1 MNTSLTLQHPPADPV
16 EGGHVAARESANSAL
31 DGPMLFAPD
40 GLEPQA
46 GALPKPWEI
55 LVVDDEP
62 DVHAA
67 TRFALRDFKLD
78 GRTIAFTSAGS
89 AAEAIALMQTRQDI
103 ALILLDVVMET
114 EHAGL
119 DVVRHVRDGLKNK
132 LVRIV
137 LRTGHPGQSPER
149 SVVIDYDINDYK
161 DKADLTVQRL
171 ITCVVSALRSY
182 RDLQQLEES
191 RTALKR
197 AQADLQQALAV
208 QERLVR
214 ERSDMLVQSE
224 KLASVGQLAAGV
236 AHEINTPMANVAT
249 NLGTLRDDVSDLFR
263 LLDAT
268 RAAVPELGA
277 PLELRRLQKEINV
290 DFLRK
295 DIASLLQENITGV
308 ERVRKIVQDLR
319 DFSQVDRSKKWQ
331 WVNLHRGLEV
341 TLSLLATDLQA
352 KSVVV
357 VKEYGDIP
365 DIECQSGEL
374 NQVFLALL
382 LNAVQAIPD
391 GAQGEITVRTGCEND
406 RVWVEVSDTGSGIA
420 PVHLSRIFE
429 PFFTTKP
436 VGSGAGLGLSM
447 AYGVVRKHG
456 GDISAT
462 SILGR
467 GTVVRL
473 TLPISHVAA

>member
-1 MNTSLTLQHPPADPV
+1 MNTAINPQYSLPEPM
-16 EGGHVAARESANSAL
+16 GGSNAAALASANSVL
-31 DGPMLFAPD
+31 DGPMVFAPD
-40 GLEPQA
+40 GLEPA
-46 GALPKPWEI
+46 SANLPKPWEI

-78 GRTIAFTSAGS
+78 GRPIAFVSASS

-114 EHAGL
+114 DHAGL
-119 DVVRHVRDGLKNK
+119 DVVRFVRDGLKNK

-137 LRTGHPGQSPER
+137 LRTGHAGQSPER
-149 SVVIDYDINDYK
+149 DVVIDYDINDYK

-191 RTALKR
+191 RIALKR
-197 AQADLQQALAV
+197 AQSDLQQALAA

-236 AHEINTPMANVAT
+236 ALEINTPMAHVAT
-249 NLGTLRDDVSDLFR
+249 NLSALRDDVGDVFR

-277 PLELRRLQKEINV
+277 PLELRRLQKELNV

-295 DIASLLQENITGV
+295 DIATLLQENVLGV
-308 ERVRKIVQDLR
+308 ERVRKIAQDLR
-319 DFSQVDRSKKWQ
+319 DFSQVDRLKKWQ
-331 WVNLHRGLEV
+331 WANLHRGLEV
-341 TLSLLATDLQA
+341 TISLLAPDLQA
-352 KSVVV
+352 KGIVL
-357 VKEYGDIP
+357 VKAYGDIP
-365 DIECQSGEL
+365 DIECLPGEL

-382 LNAVQAIPD
+382 LNAIQSIP
-391 GAQGEITVRTGCEND
+391 GGTPAEVTVRTGCETN

-456 GDISAT
+456 GEISAT
-462 SILGR
+462 SMLGR
-467 GTVVRL
+467 GTTVRL
-473 TLPISHVAA
+473 TLPISRVAE